1 MIAFED
7 FQKLDI
13 RIGKIISVEKV
24 PETDKLVKLIFDI
37 GSKELQI
44 IAGIAEHFEDLDE
57 LIGKQMP
64 LIINLEPR
72 KMRGLESQGMILAI
86 DDNDGMVLLQPEKE
100 VKSGSKVR

>member
-1 MIAFED
+1 MITFDD

-13 RIGKIISVEKV
+13 RIGKIISAEKV

-37 GSKELQI
+37 GSEERQV
-44 IAGIAEHFEDLDE
+44 IAGIAEYFDDIDI

-72 KMRGLESQGMILAI
+72 KMRGLESQGMILAT
-86 DDNDGMVLLQPEKE
+86 DDNDVMVLLQPEQE
-100 VKSGSKVR
+100 VKPGSKVH